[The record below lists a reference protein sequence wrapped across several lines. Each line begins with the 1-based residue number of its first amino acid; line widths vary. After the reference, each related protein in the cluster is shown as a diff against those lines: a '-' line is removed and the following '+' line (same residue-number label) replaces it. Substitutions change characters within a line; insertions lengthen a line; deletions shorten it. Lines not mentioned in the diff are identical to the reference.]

1 MSSRIVRRSARRP
14 GLSCCRGRVQRRG
27 GFTLIEVLLVLAII
41 VALGGV
47 VAVSVFSM
55 QDKADAQTA
64 KTQLSGLENAIKLYR
79 IDMKVLPDR
88 LEDLV
93 MQPSNLPPGKTW
105 QPYFDR
111 QIPLDPWNQ
120 QYVYEK
126 IDNRTFNLYSLGP
139 DGAQGTDD
147 DIHYNR

>member
-1 MSSRIVRRSARRP
+1 MNSRIMRRP
-14 GLSCCRGRVQRRG
+14 ARQSGLSGRRHASRRG

-55 QDKADAQTA
+55 HDKADAQTA

-126 IDNRTFNLYSLGP
+126 IDNRSFNLYSLGP